1 MIVIKTNLVCKFCQ
15 QEKGKLVISSDV
27 TICEQCIDQCTI
39 LLKGINEKKVLQNTN
54 DWDHLTIKR
63 KEELIADYLFSNGV
77 FEGAEDKNL
86 ITKDQ
91 FRRCIQLKQLSL
103 ENESFEQTVNYINT
117 YWCAIRDSF
126 GSESFFNKEQFSII
140 SVTSVWVFFRYYKVI
155 KNILEDKGEDLASA
169 ESFIPIIEKLLK
181 SLPGNENKTA
191 FFKKGGEL
199 KRFSNSSARYELL
212 DMFKTKDKNT
222 LGGNA

>member
-1 MIVIKTNLVCKFCQ
+1 MELTKTNLVCKFCQ
-15 QEKGKLVISSDV
+15 QEKTKLVISSDV
-27 TICEQCIDQCTI
+27 SICEQCIDQCTA
-39 LLKGINEKKVLQNTN
+39 LLKGRNEKKVLQNTK

-91 FRRCIQLKQLSL
+91 FRRCIQLKQLGL
-103 ENESFEQTVNYINT
+103 ENHSFELTVNYINT
-117 YWCAIRDSF
+117 YWSAIRDSF
-126 GSESFFNKEQFSII
+126 GSEKFYNKEKFSII

-155 KNILEDKGEDLASA
+155 KNTLVDKGLDQASSK
-169 ESFIPIIEKLLK
+169 SFIPIIEKMLNLL
-181 SLPGNENKTA
+181 SLKERIGFE
-191 FFKKGGEL
+191 KGGAL

-212 DMFKTKDKNT
+212 EIFKRLHKS
-222 LGGNA
+222 LGGNI